1 MALFSVYLPHAED
14 GPRSYRLENARFVR
28 DGFSWGAFFV
38 PVIWLVWHRTWR
50 WVLLVMAFELAL
62 MVLGARL
69 GLTPATLALLSLLQ
83 MLFVG
88 LEARKWYGLA
98 LERRGFEL
106 ADIVQA
112 GSLEDAERRFY
123 ERVSVETS
131 VPSTVVMPPSPPRYS
146 GVIGLFPEQG
156 TRG

>member
-38 PVIWLVWHRTWR
+38 PVIWLIWHRTWR
-50 WVLLVMAFELAL
+50 WVLLVMAFELGLAL
-62 MVLGARL
+62 IGARL
-69 GLTPATLALLSLLQ
+69 GLPPAIVAFLVLLQ

-88 LEARKWYGLA
+88 LEAQKWYGLA

-106 ADIVQA
+106 TDIVQA

-123 ERVSVETS
+123 ERVRIEKSAS
-131 VPSTVVMPPSPPRYS
+131 PPVVMPPSPPRYM

-156 TRG
+156 TRV